1 MDILKTFLVIQ
12 KVFMY
17 LWFITIR
24 GRTGMYNNESMVS
37 GKDRCIPI
45 IVEETAFEGVKRTAL
60 KSAEDMELVTGVR
73 PQVLESYEGNEEII
87 LYAAIGRSQM
97 LTELEQNGRI
107 DLKKV
112 DGHREVY
119 GIYFVEN
126 PFEGVKKA
134 VVVAGSDKRGTI
146 YGIFTLSEKFG
157 VSPLVYWGDA
167 FVRCTGSIVFSK
179 EMEEISKEP
188 SVHYRG
194 FFINDEW
201 PCFGNWAEKHFGGF
215 CAEMYDKVF
224 ELLLRLKGNYL
235 WPAMWS
241 ASFAVDGPGSMNEK
255 LADEYGII
263 IGNSHHEPCLRA
275 GEEWDMYKNAVPGYG
290 TEWNYVSNKEGLL
303 KFWKDGLIRSGKY
316 ENIITTGMRGERDSV
331 MQGAGSLEESIKLWK
346 EIITEQDKLI
356 SAYADTEEYRHP
368 RLLVIYK
375 ETEEY
380 FYGTEKVQGLKDW
393 EGLNDKILMFCEDNY
408 GYMRR
413 LPDKTVRN
421 HKGGLGMYYHLDYH
435 GSPVSYEWINT
446 TQLSKIWEQMS
457 QAYNHGIHKAWI
469 VNAGDIKGNELPLSY
484 FMAMAYDFEKWG
496 DGNTDSYNRFTT
508 EWVKAQFGCSIED
521 QLVLR
526 IKDIVNE
533 NINIISMRKP
543 ESLNSGVYH
552 PCNYCEADRMVT
564 RINRLL
570 KETAAIKKELP
581 SICHNT
587 FYSIIEYPLAAGMNT
602 ILMNLYAGKNEFYAK
617 QGKVYAN
624 KYRNLVKK
632 TFYRDKLYREEF
644 AKFKNGKWQ
653 GMELGQHTGFTK
665 WNDDGCRMPVRCT
678 VEPLQ
683 QAQLVVSVPDRESI
697 AVKNYGTPDRIEITD
712 FLYPGV
718 NSVKIL
724 VSNGG
729 MEGFECSIRQE
740 GPCGWIKTNWDKKQV
755 NVQKILVVSCN
766 TAKLPGLPEKHTIYI
781 TGAGAEIAIDI
792 WGQKINL
799 SGFPK
804 GTFFER
810 NGYVSIPAPHVS
822 YIKEGN
828 SRKWGLLSNYGKL
841 GSAYKAFPS
850 NNTKSKKAA
859 VLGYN
864 SVVMEAGWYY
874 LEIWSAPSNPVSQ
887 ESRIS
892 FGLSLNN
899 KDYGEIPTV
908 SGSYQAGNPDNKE
921 WADAVLNQCRRTEVK
936 VYLNQGMNKIEI
948 YASSDEFVLEGL
960 FISKKHLKKSYTGPE
975 ASYCK
980 Q

>member
-1 MDILKTFLVIQ
+1 MYVAEEYMDNSK
-12 KVFMY
+12 
-17 LWFITIR
+17 
-24 GRTGMYNNESMVS
+24 NMVS
-37 GKDRCIPI
+37 VKGRCIPI
-45 IVEETAFEGVKRTAL
+45 VVEETAFEGVRKTAL
-60 KSAEDMELVTGVR
+60 KSAGDMEMVTGTC
-73 PQVLESYEGNEEII
+73 PQVTDNYKCNEEII
-87 LYAAIGRSQM
+87 LYATTGKSQL
-97 LTELEQNGRI
+97 LTELEQNGKI
-107 DLKKV
+107 DLSRV
-112 DGHREVY
+112 NGRREVY

-134 VVVAGSDKRGTI
+134 LVVAGSDKRGTI

-167 FVRCTGSIVFSK
+167 FVKCTGSITFNK

-188 SVHYRG
+188 SVRYRG

-201 PCFGNWAEKHFGGF
+201 PCFGNWAGKHFGGF
-215 CAEMYDKVF
+215 CADMYEKVF

-241 ASFAVDGPGSMNEK
+241 ASFAIDGPGSLNEK

-263 IGNSHHEPCLRA
+263 MGNSHHEPCLRA
-275 GEEWDMYKNAVPGYG
+275 GEEWDIYKKDVPEYG
-290 TEWNYVSNKEGLL
+290 TEWNYSSNKDGLL
-303 KFWKDGLIRSGKY
+303 EFWKDGLVRSGKY
-316 ENIITTGMRGERDSV
+316 ENIITMGMRGERDSV
-331 MQGAGSLEESIKLWK
+331 MQGAESLEESIGLWK

-356 SAYADTEEYRHP
+356 CTYADTEEYRHP

-380 FYGTEKVQGLKDW
+380 FYGTEKVQGLNGW
-393 EGLNDKILMFCEDNY
+393 EGLEDKILMFCEDNY

-413 LPDKTVRN
+413 LPDKTVQN

-457 QAYNHGIHKAWI
+457 QAYSHGIHTAWI
-469 VNAGDIKGNELPLSY
+469 VNAGDIKGNEFPLSY

-496 DGNTDSYNRFTT
+496 AGNINSPGMFTA
-508 EWVKAQFGCSIED
+508 EWVKQQFGGIIED

-526 IKDIVNE
+526 IKDILTE

-543 ESLNSGVYH
+543 ESLNSRVYH
-552 PCNYCEADRMVT
+552 PCNYGEADRMVT
-564 RINRLL
+564 RINSLL

-581 SICHNT
+581 SVCHNT
-587 FYSIIEYPLAAGMNT
+587 FYSIIEYPLVTGMNT
-602 ILMNLYAGKNEFYAK
+602 ILMNLYSGKNEFYAR

-624 KYRNLVKK
+624 KYCNLVKEA
-632 TFYRDKLYREEF
+632 LYKDRLYKEEF
-644 AKFKNGKWQ
+644 AGFINGKWQ
-653 GMELGQHTGFTK
+653 GMELGQHTGFIK
-665 WNDDGCRMPVRCT
+665 WNDDGCRLPVRCT

-683 QAQLVVSVPDRESI
+683 QAQLIVSVPESRI
-697 AVKNYGTPDRIEITD
+697 TAVKNYGTPDHIEIKD

-718 NSVKIL
+718 KCIKVL

-729 MEGFECSIRQE
+729 KEGFECSIRQE
-740 GPCGWIKTNWDKKQV
+740 KPCRWIKTDWDKKHV
-755 NVQKILVVSCN
+755 NVQETLVISCN
-766 TAKLPGLPEKHTIYI
+766 NEELPGMPEKHTIYI
-781 TGAGAEIAIDI
+781 TGADAEVAVDI
-792 WGQKINL
+792 WGQKVNIP
-799 SGFPK
+799 GFQK

-810 NGYVSIPAPHVS
+810 NGYVSMPAPCVS
-822 YIKEGN
+822 YITEGN
-828 SRKWGLLSNYGKL
+828 GRKWELLSNYGKL

-850 NNTKSKKAA
+850 NNTKSNETA

-864 SVVMEAGWYY
+864 FVVMEAGWYY
-874 LEIWSAPSNPVSQ
+874 LEIWSAPSNPVSK

-899 KDYGEIPTV
+899 KDYGEIPSV
-908 SGSYQAGNPDNKE
+908 SESFQAGNPDNKE
-921 WADAVLNQCRRTEVK
+921 WADAVLNQCHRTEIK
-936 VYLNQGMNKIEI
+936 VNLNKGINKIEI

-960 FISKKHLKKSYTGPE
+960 FISKEHLKESYTGPE

-980 Q
+980 E